1 MSSNERTAE
10 AVASDEET
18 PPIRLPEPVSACQVH
33 LDTPAPDG
41 TSGTFL
47 ASSGQRCI
55 RAGQG
60 DVGPELV
67 DDLSPW
73 APLGEVEDLAE
84 LVLGLGGFG
93 EHPSGLW
100 AATGGGVDQDGLLDV
115 GELGEQFADRV
126 VLPGLVGFASHQVGD
141 WWAICNASTQVKV
154 CTRMLCSVQWR
165 IGENETT
172 CGSLSELGVGLGPV
186 GRDHW
191 PLAEVV
197 AVGGQDPFA
206 EDLSFQRVLGFGVDG
221 DAQSVFGWGG
231 AGELADQDAAQP
243 WVVGDRG
250 DLGGDLGRWP
260 AGLAAGQ
267 RPRSPPRSP
276 RSPTTHGCAASWSA
290 SSPAPPQP

>member
-67 DDLSPW
+67 YDLSPW

-115 GELGEQFADRV
+115 GELGEHSSRTEWCCPAWSASRRIRWAIRGPSKSWCRRVTWAFV
-126 VLPGLVGFASHQVGD
+126 VLPA
-141 WWAICNASTQVKV
+141 V
-154 CTRMLCSVQWR
+154 C
-165 IGENETT
+165 
-172 CGSLSELGVGLGPV
+172 
-186 GRDHW
+186 
-191 PLAEVV
+191 
-197 AVGGQDPFA
+197 
-206 EDLSFQRVLGFGVDG
+206 RV
-221 DAQSVFGWGG
+221 
-231 AGELADQDAAQP
+231 
-243 WVVGDRG
+243 
-250 DLGGDLGRWP
+250 
-260 AGLAAGQ
+260 
-267 RPRSPPRSP
+267 
-276 RSPTTHGCAASWSA
+276 
-290 SSPAPPQP
+290 

>member
-67 DDLSPW
+67 YDLSPW

-93 EHPSGLW
+93 ASFGPL
-100 AATGGGVDQDGLLDV
+100 GGHRWRGRSRRSPRCV

-141 WWAICNASTQVKV
+141 WWAICNASTQVTV
-154 CTRMLCSVQWR
+154 CTRMVCSAHNTRVH
-165 IGENETT
+165 TFT
-172 CGSLSELGVGLGPV
+172 CVLSL
-186 GRDHW
+186 
-191 PLAEVV
+191 
-197 AVGGQDPFA
+197 
-206 EDLSFQRVLGFGVDG
+206 
-221 DAQSVFGWGG
+221 QS
-231 AGELADQDAAQP
+231 AHQ
-243 WVVGDRG
+243 
-250 DLGGDLGRWP
+250 
-260 AGLAAGQ
+260 
-267 RPRSPPRSP
+267 
-276 RSPTTHGCAASWSA
+276 SPT
-290 SSPAPPQP
+290 